1 MSTYSTVSSAGPH
14 TPQNERTSSSIQS
27 GGVPGITT
35 VLEAFHRDMCHNERR
50 LLEPHNVEVVDR
62 VALSVASTNS
72 QNIQKET
79 VDGGV
84 HRVAT
89 ATSITVLLSCF
100 SSMSTFDNGECTDLH
115 YPRVV

>member
-1 MSTYSTVSSAGPH
+1 MSAYSTVSRAGPR
-14 TPQNERTSSSIQS
+14 TPQNVRTSSSIQS

-35 VLEAFHRDMCHNERR
+35 VLEAFHRDMCHDVRW
-50 LLEPHNVEVVDR
+50 LDPHNVEVVDR
-62 VALSVASTNS
+62 VALSLVSTNS
-72 QNIQKET
+72 HNVQKET

-100 SSMSTFDNGECTDLH
+100 SSMSTSDNGEYTDLH